1 MKRIKIVLL
10 SFLMGFFAS
19 CGGGGGSASDPLA
32 DGWTFFESGQYTDAH
47 VSFVTAVESGINEGY
62 VGLGW
67 ICIDLDSIP
76 QADRYFGLA
85 AGDSLIDGYAGWSA
99 VVWARGNY
107 TSAIQKADFVLRN
120 NSVYAFAHRS
130 TVNFKDMIWYQASAH
145 LHLGNYNQCLE
156 RIQELDGSFNTDT
169 GAVNAGDVLAAK
181 LELLATQL
189 IQQ

>member
-10 SFLMGFFAS
+10 GFLMGSIVS
-19 CGGGGGSASDPLA
+19 CGGESTTADPLA
-32 DGWTFFESGQYTDAH
+32 EGWAFFESHQYSDAH

-99 VVWARGNY
+99 VAWARGNY
-107 TSAIQKADFVLRN
+107 ASSILKADFVLRN
-120 NSVYAFAHRS
+120 DPGYLFDHQSNIDHR
-130 TVNFKDMIWYQASAH
+130 DMIWYQASAY
-145 LHLGNYNQCLE
+145 LHLGNYSQCLD
-156 RIQELDGSFNTDT
+156 RIQELDNSFNTDVN
-169 GAVNAGDVLAAK
+169 AVNAGDVLAAK
-181 LELLATQL
+181 LETLAGQL
-189 IQQ
+189 I